1 MAYAIILDGEA
12 VEIHVGSGFTDA
24 NGIQHPSNWN
34 EAWSP
39 QEKVAKGLRII
50 QEADD
55 VAAGYRRLGLELQVV
70 DGAPVRVA
78 DDEPIPLA
86 ELKAAKM
93 QAVRDRRWGAENAG
107 VTANG
112 TPIRTDERTQA
123 KVSGALELFR
133 QNEELTSLDWEAQP
147 GAFVTLDQPTLAA
160 IGVAIGMHVQAC
172 FTRSKELCEA
182 ITAAADAEALAAIDI
197 NVGWPD

>member
-1 MAYAIILDGEA
+1 MAYALILDGEA
-12 VEIHVGSGFTDA
+12 VEIHVGVGFTGAD
-24 NGIQHPSNWN
+24 GVQHPANWN
-34 EAWSP
+34 DIWSP

-55 VAAGYRRLGLELQVV
+55 VAAGHRRLGLELQVV
-70 DGAPVRVA
+70 DGAPVRVPN
-78 DDEPIPLA
+78 DEPVPLS
-86 ELKAAKM
+86 ELKAAKL
-93 QAVRDRRWGAENAG
+93 QAVRDRRWVAENAG

-112 TPIRTDERTQA
+112 TSIRTDERTQA

-147 GAFVTLDQPTLAA
+147 GVFVTLDQPTLAA

-172 FTRSKELCEA
+172 FTRSRELCEA
-182 ITAAADAEALAAIDI
+182 IAAAANAEALAAIDI
-197 NVGWPD
+197 DADWPG